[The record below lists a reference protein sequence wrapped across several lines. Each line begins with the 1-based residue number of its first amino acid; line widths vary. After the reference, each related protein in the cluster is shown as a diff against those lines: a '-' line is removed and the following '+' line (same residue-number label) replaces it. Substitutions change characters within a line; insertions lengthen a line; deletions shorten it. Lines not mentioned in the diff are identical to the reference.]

1 MSSLPTPPT
10 SLEMRKRRP
19 HRFDPALQGH
29 KLTIAY
35 RGTEFSGW
43 QRQASKRTVQ
53 GCIEDALEKIWGQ
66 KISLQG
72 SGRTDTGVH
81 ALGQVASFNAPRL
94 HAEVVLQRA
103 LNANLARDV
112 RIVKC
117 RLVSPAFHARFDAQG
132 KTYRYLILNH
142 LVQDPF
148 TLDTHWHVP
157 RPLDLPAM
165 RRAARLLVGRYD
177 FASFTSNPG
186 YERESTVRTMR
197 RVSVAREGAVVA
209 FHFTAEGYLYRMVR
223 NLVGALARVGMGKIT
238 VDDFGK
244 ILRACSRSEAPA
256 TAPACGLYLMNVT
269 YPGNRANRTN
279 RTGRPHATHGTDKTN
294 PSKAPSVL

>member
-1 MSSLPTPPT
+1 MSSSST
-10 SLEMRKRRP
+10 SLELRKSRP
-19 HRFDPALQGH
+19 HRYDPALQGH
-29 KLTIAY
+29 KLTVAY
-35 RGTEFSGW
+35 RGTDFSGW
-43 QRQASKRTVQ
+43 QGQRQAGKRTVQ
-53 GCIEDALEKIWGQ
+53 ECIEAALEKIWGA

-81 ALGQVASFNAPRL
+81 ALGQIASFNAPRRHNPTDL
-94 HAEVVLQRA
+94 LRA
-103 LNANLARDV
+103 LNANLPRDV

-117 RLVSPAFHARFDAQG
+117 RLVSPAFHARFDAMG
-132 KTYRYLILNH
+132 KTYRYLIWNR

-165 RRAARLLVGRYD
+165 RRAARMLLGKHD

-186 YERESTVRTMR
+186 YERETKVRTMK
-197 RVSVAREGAVVA
+197 RVSIVRDGAALV
-209 FHFTAEGYLYRMVR
+209 FHFTADGFLYRMVR
-223 NLVGALARVGMGKIT
+223 NLVGALVKVGLGKIS

-269 YPGNRANRTN
+269 YGRNRTN
-279 RTGRPHATHGTDKTN
+279 GTNRTDRTMEGPAD
-294 PSKAPSVL
+294 P

>member
-1 MSSLPTPPT
+1 MTSSIAR
-10 SLEMRKRRP
+10 RKSRSP
-19 HRFDPALQGH
+19 HRYDATLQGH

-43 QRQASKRTVQ
+43 QCQPGKRTVQ
-53 GCIEDALEKIWGQ
+53 ECLESALEKIWGH

-103 LNANLARDV
+103 LNANLPRDV
-112 RIVKC
+112 RVVKC
-117 RLVSPAFHARFDAQG
+117 RLVSPAFHARFDAIG
-132 KTYRYLILNH
+132 KTYRYLILNQ

-165 RRAARLLVGRYD
+165 RVAARFLLGEND

-186 YERESTVRTMR
+186 YERESMVRFMR
-197 RVSVAREGAVVA
+197 RVSVTRHGAVLT
-209 FHFTAEGYLYRMVR
+209 FHFSADGFLYRMVR
-223 NLVGALARVGMGKIT
+223 NLVGGLAKVGLGKIT
-238 VDDFGK
+238 ADDFGK
-244 ILRACSRSEAPA
+244 ILHARSRSEAPA
-256 TAPACGLYLMNVT
+256 TAPACGLYLMNVK
-269 YPGNRANRTN
+269 YPAKPNS
-279 RTGRPHATHGTDKTN
+279 PQN
-294 PSKAPSVL
+294 PPAK

>member
-1 MSSLPTPPT
+1 MSAPP
-10 SLEMRKRRP
+10 SSRELRKRGP
-19 HRFDPALQGH
+19 HRFDPTLQGH
-29 KLTIAY
+29 KLTISY
-35 RGTEFSGW
+35 RGTNFSGW
-43 QRQASKRTVQ
+43 QGQRQENKRTVQ
-53 GCIEDALEKIWGQ
+53 ECIEVALEKLWGA

-81 ALGQVASFNAPRL
+81 AHGQIASFNAPRL
-94 HAEVVLQRA
+94 HNAVVLQRA
-103 LNANLARDV
+103 LNANLPRDV

-132 KTYRYLILNH
+132 KTYRYLIWNH

-157 RPLDLPAM
+157 RLLDLAAM
-165 RRAARLLVGRYD
+165 RRAARMLLGKHD

-197 RVSVAREGAVVA
+197 RVSVVRDGAPII
-209 FHFTAEGYLYRMVR
+209 FHFTADGFLYRMVR
-223 NLVGALARVGMGKIT
+223 NLVGALAKVGLGKIS

-244 ILRACSRSEAPA
+244 ILHARSRSACPA

-269 YPGNRANRTN
+269 YAPE
-279 RTGRPHATHGTDKTN
+279 KTRSVQVN
-294 PSKAPSVL
+294 SKTVISGGQ

>member
-1 MSSLPTPPT
+1 MTSSPI
-10 SLEMRKRRP
+10 SLELRKSRP

-35 RGTEFSGW
+35 RGTDFSGW
-43 QRQASKRTVQ
+43 QRQSAKRTVQ
-53 GCIEDALEKIWGQ
+53 ECIEAALEKIWGQ

-94 HAEVVLQRA
+94 HADTVLQRA
-103 LNANLARDV
+103 LNANLPRDV

-117 RLVSPAFHARFDAQG
+117 RLVPPAFHARFDARG
-132 KTYRYLILNH
+132 KTYRYLIWNR

-165 RRAARLLVGRYD
+165 RRAARLLLGKHD

-186 YERESTVRTMR
+186 YERESTVRAMK
-197 RVSVAREGAVVA
+197 RVSLTRDGAVLV
-209 FHFTAEGYLYRMVR
+209 FHFTADGFLYRMVR
-223 NLVGALARVGMGKIT
+223 NLVGALAKVGQGKIT

-244 ILRACSRSEAPA
+244 ILRARSRSEAPA

-269 YPGNRANRTN
+269 HGAKK
-279 RTGRPHATHGTDKTN
+279 THGTTEN
-294 PSKAPSVL
+294 SSVL

>member
-1 MSSLPTPPT
+1 M
-10 SLEMRKRRP
+10 SLENLELRKSRP

-35 RGTEFSGW
+35 RGTDFSGW

-53 GCIEDALEKIWGQ
+53 GCIEDALEKIWGA

-81 ALGQVASFNAPRL
+81 ALGQVASFNAPRR
-94 HAEVVLQRA
+94 HAAVDLQRA
-103 LNANLARDV
+103 LNANLPRDV
-112 RIVKC
+112 RILKC
-117 RLVSPAFHARFDAQG
+117 RLVSPAFHARFDAKG
-132 KTYRYLILNH
+132 KTYRYLIWNR

-165 RRAARLLVGRYD
+165 RRAARLLLGKHN

-186 YERESTVRTMR
+186 YERESTVRTVR
-197 RVSVAREGAVVA
+197 RVSVVRNGAELI
-209 FHFTAEGYLYRMVR
+209 FHFTADGYLYRMVR
-223 NLVGALARVGMGKIT
+223 NFVGALGKVGLGKIT

-244 ILRACSRSEAPA
+244 ILKAQSRSAAPE

-269 YPGNRANRTN
+269 YPLNKTYG
-279 RTGRPHATHGTDKTN
+279 THGTVKTST
-294 PSKAPSVL
+294 PPEVS

>member
-1 MSSLPTPPT
+1 MTSLPT
-10 SLEMRKRRP
+10 SLELRKRRP

-43 QRQASKRTVQ
+43 QRQAAKRTVQ
-53 GCIEDALEKIWGQ
+53 GCIEDALEKIWGE

-81 ALGQVASFNAPRL
+81 ALGQVASFNARRL
-94 HAEVVLQRA
+94 HAEAVLRRA
-103 LNANLARDV
+103 LNANLSRDV

-117 RLVSPAFHARFDAQG
+117 RLVSPAFHARFDAMG
-132 KTYRYLILNH
+132 KTYRYLIWNH

-165 RRAARLLVGRYD
+165 RRAARLLVGRHD

-197 RVSVAREGAVVA
+197 RVSVARDGAVVV

-223 NLVGALARVGMGKIT
+223 NLVGALAKVGLGKIT

-269 YPGNRANRTN
+269 YPPNRTY
-279 RTGRPHATHGTDKTN
+279 GTNKTDD
-294 PSKAPSVL
+294 PPDVA

>member
-1 MSSLPTPPT
+1 MT
-10 SLEMRKRRP
+10 SPSPSPELRKRGP

-29 KLTIAY
+29 RLTIAY
-35 RGTEFSGW
+35 RGTAFSGW
-43 QRQASKRTVQ
+43 QRQAEKRTVQ
-53 GCIEDALEKIWGQ
+53 GCIEDVLEKIWGE

-81 ALGQVASFNAPRL
+81 ALGQVASFNARRL
-94 HAEVVLQRA
+94 HGDTVLQRA
-103 LNANLARDV
+103 LNANLPRDV

-117 RLVSPAFHARFDAQG
+117 RLVSPAFHARFDAKG
-132 KTYRYLILNH
+132 KTYRYLIWNH

-157 RPLDLPAM
+157 RLLDLPAM
-165 RRAARLLVGRYD
+165 RRAARLLVGRHD

-186 YERESTVRTMR
+186 YERESTVRTMK
-197 RVSVAREGAVVA
+197 RVSVAREGAVLS

-223 NLVGALARVGMGKIT
+223 NLVGALEKVGQGKVS

-244 ILRACSRSEAPA
+244 ILRARSRSEGPA
-256 TAPACGLYLMNVT
+256 SAPACGLYLMNVT
-269 YPGNRANRTN
+269 YARNRTHGSD
-279 RTGRPHATHGTDKTN
+279 RTTGEMA
-294 PSKAPSVL
+294 AP

>member
-1 MSSLPTPPT
+1 MTSSLT
-10 SLEMRKRRP
+10 SRELRKRGP
-19 HRFDPALQGH
+19 HRFDPELQGH

-35 RGTEFSGW
+35 RGTDFSGW
-43 QRQASKRTVQ
+43 QRQTAKRTVQ
-53 GCIEDALEKIWGQ
+53 GCIEDVLEKIWGA

-81 ALGQVASFNAPRL
+81 AHGQVASFNAPRRHVATDL
-94 HAEVVLQRA
+94 RRA
-103 LNANLARDV
+103 LNANLPRDV
-112 RIVKC
+112 RVVKC
-117 RLVSPAFHARFDAQG
+117 RLVSPAFHARFDAKG
-132 KTYRYLILNH
+132 KTYRYLIWNH

-165 RRAARLLVGRYD
+165 RRAARMLLGRHD

-186 YERESTVRTMR
+186 YERESTVRTMK
-197 RVSVAREGAVVA
+197 RVSVVRDGAVLV

-223 NLVGALARVGMGKIT
+223 NLVGALAKVGLGKIT
-238 VDDFGK
+238 ADDFGK

-269 YPGNRANRTN
+269 YGL
-279 RTGRPHATHGTDKTN
+279 HGTDE
-294 PSKAPSVL
+294 PPAVA